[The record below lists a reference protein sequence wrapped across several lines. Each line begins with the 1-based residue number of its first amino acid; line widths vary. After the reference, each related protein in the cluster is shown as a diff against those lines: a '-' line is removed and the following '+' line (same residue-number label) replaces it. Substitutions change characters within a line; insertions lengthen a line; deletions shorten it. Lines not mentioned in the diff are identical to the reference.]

1 MANLNRWDP
10 VTELTSVQDRL
21 NQFFNQTV
29 GGVAR
34 GLERSLNT
42 ANFMP
47 PVDVYEDEHNI
58 VLQVETPGMDEKDID
73 IRLDNNVLTIS
84 GERKLKN
91 EEKKDNFHRIEREYG
106 RFTRSFTLPG
116 SVDPE
121 RITAEAENGI
131 LKITIAKSE
140 KFKSRQIKIGASKT
154 LPGKEK
160 VA

>member
-34 GLERSLNT
+34 GLERSLYT